1 MRIVIQIQKVLIL
14 IFDGTPI
21 AIDGTFGARARQR
34 GSKQGTVMENKTLF

>member
-21 AIDGTFGARARQR
+21 AIDGNFR
-34 GSKQGTVMENKTLF
+34 SKNEAERF